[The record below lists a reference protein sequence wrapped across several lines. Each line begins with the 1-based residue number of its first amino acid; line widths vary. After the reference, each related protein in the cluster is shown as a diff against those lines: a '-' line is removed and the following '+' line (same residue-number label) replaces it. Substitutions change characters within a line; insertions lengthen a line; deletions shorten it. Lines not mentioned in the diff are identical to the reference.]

1 MAPIQKWLDKQL
13 TADRLALS
21 HNLIST
27 FPSRFSECTSLR
39 YLNVRNNVI
48 REFPLAVCAARIHIS
63 CSIGLHADF
72 HGADMRTLIARN
84 IGPWSKQASS
94 IAAGTIQADIAESS
108 ISPKEPH

>member
-27 FPSRFSECTSLR
+27 FPARFSECTSLR

-48 REFPLAVCAARIHIS
+48 REFPLAVCAA
-63 CSIGLHADF
+63 GLNFFVQLVHVLIF
-72 HGADMRTLIARN
+72 MADMRTFIARN
-84 IGPWSKQASS
+84 IGPWSK
-94 IAAGTIQADIAESS
+94 
-108 ISPKEPH
+108 